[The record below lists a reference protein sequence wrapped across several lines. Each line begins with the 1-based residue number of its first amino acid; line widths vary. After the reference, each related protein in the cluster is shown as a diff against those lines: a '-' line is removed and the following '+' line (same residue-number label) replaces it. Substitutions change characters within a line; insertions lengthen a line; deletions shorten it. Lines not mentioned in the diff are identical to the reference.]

1 MMTGMEKLDS
11 QRQRVLK
18 ELGELGAMRRGS
30 ISEQFVEATGRDG
43 VKKRRGPYYV
53 HTYKEK
59 GKTVSRRLT
68 KPGQVTL
75 CRKQIEAFRR
85 FQELTEELLR
95 IGEQAADAAL
105 SGEEEKKTSPS
116 KSRSRRTRK

>member
-1 MMTGMEKLDS
+1 MTGMGKLES
-11 QRQRVLK
+11 RRQQVLK
-18 ELGELGAMRRGS
+18 ELAELGGMRRGS
-30 ISEQFVEATGRDG
+30 ITEQFVESIGRDG

-68 KPGQVTL
+68 DPQQVTL
-75 CRKQIEAFRR
+75 RQKQIDAFRR
-85 FQELTEELLR
+85 FQELTAELLR

-105 SGEEEKKTSPS
+105 SLSLIHISSQYIDGLSADLP
-116 KSRSRRTRK
+116 

>member
-1 MMTGMEKLDS
+1 MAGMEKLET

-18 ELGELGAMRRGS
+18 ELAELGDMRRGS
-30 ISEQFVEATGRDG
+30 ITEQFVESTGRDG
-43 VKKRRGPYYV
+43 VKKRRGPYFV

-59 GKTVSRRLT
+59 GKTISRRLT
-68 KPGQVTL
+68 DPGQVAL
-75 CRKQIEAFRR
+75 RQKQIEAFRR
-85 FQELTEELLR
+85 FQELTAELLR
-95 IGEQAADAAL
+95 IGEQAADATL

>member
-1 MMTGMEKLDS
+1 MAGMEKLES
-11 QRQRVLK
+11 ERQRVLK
-18 ELGELGAMRRGS
+18 ELAELGEMRRGS
-30 ISEQFVEATGRDG
+30 ISEQFVESTSRNG

-68 KPGQVTL
+68 GPQQVAL
-75 CRKQIEAFRR
+75 RQKQIDAFRR
-85 FQELTEELLR
+85 FQELTAELLR

-105 SGEEEKKTSPS
+105 SSEEEKKTSPS
-116 KSRSRRTRK
+116 KSRSRRTRN

>member
-1 MMTGMEKLDS
+1 MMTGMGKLES
-11 QRQRVLK
+11 RRQQVLK
-18 ELGELGAMRRGS
+18 ELAELGGMRRGS
-30 ISEQFVEATGRDG
+30 ITEQFVESTGRDG

-68 KPGQVTL
+68 DPQQVTL
-75 CRKQIEAFRR
+75 RQKQIDAFRR
-85 FQELTEELLR
+85 FQELTAELLR

-116 KSRSRRTRK
+116 KSSSRRTRK